1 MLPAD
6 KPPHPV
12 LRPPRAVVH
21 DGGMSKRAKFV
32 DWDRL
37 RIFHAVVEAGSF
49 TKAGRKLQLSQS
61 AVSRQICS
69 LEESLN
75 VPLFYRHARGL
86 VLTEQ
91 GESFFQSVQEME
103 NHLSQG
109 LSRLSE
115 ARGQAEGPL
124 KITTTVTF
132 GSAWLTSRI
141 SKFHQQYPDIAV
153 SLILVDSAE
162 LDLFSRQA
170 DVAIRFTEQTH
181 AKLIQRKLMGIRYHV
196 FASREYLRRRGVPQS
211 VKDLDKHELIVYG
224 DEVDQPTKNL
234 DWILEVGTEG
244 GRRRRAALRVN
255 SVYGI
260 YRAVKSGLGIAALP
274 YYVAD
279 EAPDLQEILP
289 GVEGPTMD
297 AYFVYPEELRWSKR
311 VAVIRDFL
319 LQQVAEERGQPH
331 GVLTPVAERAEP

>member
-1 MLPAD
+1 MHVP
-6 KPPHPV
+6 KS
-12 LRPPRAVVH
+12 
-21 DGGMSKRAKFV
+21 GMSKRVKIV

-69 LEESLN
+69 LEESLT

-91 GESFFQSVQEME
+91 GEGFYRAVQEMDA
-103 NHLSQG
+103 NLAQG
-109 LSRLSE
+109 LARINE
-115 ARGQAEGPL
+115 TRGQAEGPL

-153 SLILVDSAE
+153 SLILVDSPE

-170 DVAIRFTEQTH
+170 DVAIRFSEQTH
-181 AKLIQRKLMGIRYHV
+181 AKLIQRKLMTIRYHL
-196 FASREYLRRRGVPQS
+196 FASREYVRRRGTPQG
-211 VKDLDKHELIVYG
+211 VKDLDAHELIVYG
-224 DEVDQPTKNL
+224 DEIEAPLKNL
-234 DWILEVGTEG
+234 DWILEVGTEEG
-244 GRRRRAALRVN
+244 KRRRPALRVN
-255 SVYGI
+255 SIYGI

-274 YYVAD
+274 YYISD
-279 EAPDLQEILP
+279 ESPDLVEVLP
-289 GVEGPTMD
+289 GVVGPSID

-319 LQQVAEERGQPH
+319 LQQVAEDQGLE
-331 GVLTPVAERAEP
+331 PVVVTAADLVES

>member
-1 MLPAD
+1 MT
-6 KPPHPV
+6 KSV
-12 LRPPRAVVH
+12 
-21 DGGMSKRAKFV
+21 KIV

-37 RIFHAVVEAGSF
+37 RVFHAVVEAGSF

-69 LEESLN
+69 LEESLT

-91 GESFFQSVQEME
+91 GETFFRAVQEME
-103 NHLSQG
+103 SQLTQG
-109 LSRLSE
+109 LSRITESR
-115 ARGQAEGPL
+115 AQPEGPL

-141 SKFHQQYPDIAV
+141 NRFHQQYPEITV
-153 SLILVDSAE
+153 SLILVDSPE

-170 DVAIRFTEQTH
+170 DVAIRFAEQTNS
-181 AKLIQRKLMGIRYHV
+181 KVIQRRLMTIRYHL
-196 FASREYLRRRGVPQS
+196 FASREYLRKRGTPMTAEN
-211 VKDLDKHELIVYG
+211 LDEHELIVFG
-224 DEVDQPTKNL
+224 NDTEAPLKNL
-234 DWILEVGTEG
+234 DWILELGCESGKV
-244 GRRRRAALRVN
+244 RQPALRVN

-274 YYVAD
+274 YYISD
-279 EAPDLQEILP
+279 GDPDLVEVLP
-289 GVEGPTMD
+289 EQLGPTID

-319 LQQVAEERGQPH
+319 LQQAAEDLGVAAD
-331 GVLTPVAERAEP
+331 VIPVTEPS

>member
-1 MLPAD
+1 MT
-6 KPPHPV
+6 
-12 LRPPRAVVH
+12 
-21 DGGMSKRAKFV
+21 KRVKIV

-49 TKAGRKLQLSQS
+49 TKAGRNLQLSQS

-69 LEESLN
+69 LEESLT

-91 GESFFQSVQEME
+91 GEGFFRAVEEMD
-103 NHLSQG
+103 NQLAQG
-109 LSRLSE
+109 LARISE
-115 ARGQAEGPL
+115 GRAQAEGPL

-141 SKFHQQYPDIAV
+141 SRFHQQYPDIAV
-153 SLILVDSAE
+153 SLILVDSPE

-170 DVAIRFTEQTH
+170 DVAIRFAEQTH
-181 AKLIQRKLMGIRYHV
+181 AKLIQRKLMTIRYHL
-196 FASREYLRRRGVPQS
+196 FASREYVRRRGTPQT
-211 VKDLDKHELIVYG
+211 VQDLDSHELIVYG
-224 DEVDQPTKNL
+224 DELDAPLKNL
-234 DWILEVGTEG
+234 DWILELGAEAGKV
-244 GRRRRAALRVN
+244 RKPALRVN

-274 YYVAD
+274 YYISD
-279 EAPDLQEILP
+279 ESPDLVEVLP
-289 GVEGPTMD
+289 QVIGPTIE

-311 VAVIRDFL
+311 VAVIREFL
-319 LQQVAEERGQPH
+319 LQQVAEEQ
-331 GVLTPVAERAEP
+331 GVEPTAAGAPAHS

>member
-1 MLPAD
+1 
-6 KPPHPV
+6 
-12 LRPPRAVVH
+12 
-21 DGGMSKRAKFV
+21 MSKSVKIV

-37 RIFHAVVEAGSF
+37 RVFHAVVEAGSF

-69 LEESLN
+69 LEESLT

-91 GESFFQSVQEME
+91 GETFFRAVQEME
-103 NHLSQG
+103 SQLTQG
-109 LSRLSE
+109 LSRITESR
-115 ARGQAEGPL
+115 AQPEGPL

-141 SKFHQQYPDIAV
+141 SRFHQQYPEITV
-153 SLILVDSAE
+153 SLILVDSPE

-170 DVAIRFTEQTH
+170 DVAIRFAEQTNS
-181 AKLIQRKLMGIRYHV
+181 KVIQRRLMTIRYHL
-196 FASREYLRRRGVPQS
+196 FASREYLQRRGSPMTA
-211 VKDLDKHELIVYG
+211 KDLDEHELIVYG
-224 DEVDQPTKNL
+224 NDLEAPLKNL
-234 DWILEVGTEG
+234 DWVLELGCEPGKV
-244 GRRRRAALRVN
+244 RRPALRVN

-274 YYVAD
+274 YYISDGDAELV
-279 EAPDLQEILP
+279 EVLPDQQ
-289 GVEGPTMD
+289 GPTID

-311 VAVIRDFL
+311 VSVIRDFL
-319 LQQVAEERGQPH
+319 LQQAAEDRGVAANSVRVP
-331 GVLTPVAERAEP
+331 EPS